1 MWRDE
6 ETHPPLLPAGAQNGS
21 ARLSSH
27 ARGHVHGTRSLVEG
41 LSSASVGTQWRERV
55 SGGEFTTSRVKP
67 KSQERGLKSIVKFNF
82 ALRLY

>member
-21 ARLSSH
+21 AGLSSR

-41 LSSASVGTQWRERV
+41 LSSASVGTHWRERV
-55 SGGEFTTSRVKP
+55 SGGEFTTSRAKP
-67 KSQERGLKSIVKFNF
+67 KSQERGFEKHCKV
-82 ALRLY
+82 